1 MARITKYFPLAQR
14 IYFFQ
19 GVRAILPSLPGI
31 AAWSLVTAIAMV
43 KSTLTLAQTLGMS
56 LFVYAG
62 SSQLAVLPLI
72 ALAVPVWTVLL
83 TAAII
88 NLRFVVFSAVL
99 QPHFKCLP
107 WWRRLLLSYLSVDIT
122 FILFSSHF
130 SASSSES
137 ISTEKKEAYFY
148 GLALPNMLMW
158 QGSALLGILLAQYI
172 PDSWGLSLA
181 GILVMLA
188 LLLPLVATRS
198 GLFAGMSAAVVSVL
212 AHSLPYKLNLILA
225 VLSAVTV
232 GLITEHFLAK
242 RSLDERR

>member
-1 MARITKYFPLAQR
+1 MARITQYFSPAQR

-19 GVRAILPSLPGI
+19 GVRAIVPSLPGI

-43 KSTLTLAQTLGMS
+43 KSALTLAQTLGMS

-62 SSQLAVLPLI
+62 SSQLAALPLI
-72 ALAVPVWTVLL
+72 ALAVPVWMVLL
-83 TAAII
+83 TATII
-88 NLRFVVFSAVL
+88 NLRFVVFSAIL
-99 QPHFKCLP
+99 QPHFKHLP

-130 SASSSES
+130 PTSSES
-137 ISTEKKEAYFY
+137 ISAEEKEAYFY
-148 GLALPNMLMW
+148 GLALPNALMW

-172 PDSWGLSLA
+172 PDSWGLGLA
-181 GILVMLA
+181 GVLVMLA
-188 LLLPLVATRS
+188 LLLPLVATRP
-198 GLFAGMSAAVVSVL
+198 GLFAGMSAAIVSVV

-232 GLITEHFLAK
+232 GLMTEHFLAK
-242 RSLDERR
+242 RSLHERH